1 MKPFTITVVAGARPN
16 FMKIAPI
23 IRALN
28 ARKAEAAAAGIDLRV
43 SIVHTGQHYDENMS
57 EVFFRELAIPKPD
70 HHLEV
75 GSGSHAE
82 QTARIMI
89 AFEKVLQ
96 KDRPDWVVVVG
107 DVNSTIAC
115 TLTAKKMGVK
125 VAHVEAG
132 LRSFDMTM
140 PEEINRKL
148 TDAICDLLFVT
159 EESGIRNLRAEG
171 VASEKIVLVGNVMI
185 DNLMASL
192 ARIDDGEFVPSE
204 NVRAFCDGRRYAVL
218 TLHRPSNVDR
228 IETLE
233 PIWGA
238 LSEVA
243 RRIPILFPV
252 HPRTRAKIDAFG
264 LNGTGITMID
274 PVGHLEMLYAVRNAV
289 LVLTDS
295 GGLQE
300 ETTVLGVP
308 CITIRENTERPVTV
322 DIGTNNMVG
331 TDPEKIQ
338 AVAFDILAGQG
349 KKGAIP
355 PLWDGNAAGRVA
367 EVILAKQQHPRC
379 DE

>member
-1 MKPFTITVVAGARPN
+1 MTQPFSIAVVAGARPN

-23 IRALN
+23 VRALN
-28 ARKAEAAAAGIDLRV
+28 ARKRDAAAAGIDLRV

-57 EVFFRELAIPKPD
+57 EVFFRELAIPTPD

-89 AFEKVLQ
+89 AFEKVLR

-115 TLTAKKMGVK
+115 ALTAKKVGVK

-192 ARIDDGEFVPSE
+192 AQIDDGEFVPSE
-204 NVRAFCDGRRYAVL
+204 SMRAFCDGHRYAVL

-243 RRIPILFPV
+243 GASRSCSRCTPGPVRRSMP
-252 HPRTRAKIDAFG
+252 
-264 LNGTGITMID
+264 
-274 PVGHLEMLYAVRNAV
+274 
-289 LVLTDS
+289 S
-295 GGLQE
+295 G
-300 ETTVLGVP
+300 
-308 CITIRENTERPVTV
+308 
-322 DIGTNNMVG
+322 
-331 TDPEKIQ
+331 
-338 AVAFDILAGQG
+338 
-349 KKGAIP
+349 
-355 PLWDGNAAGRVA
+355 
-367 EVILAKQQHPRC
+367 
-379 DE
+379 